1 MISGR
6 EYRSLLGYSNQQN
19 FQKYL
24 KGQDI
29 VSINWDYINHIT
41 ERFIDIYE
49 NVDKVQ
55 KFKANIDIRE
65 YVEFIDQQVK
75 DNDIILGL
83 TNFGRKREDV
93 YANLLFGKI
102 GEKVFFNLIKNVMRL
117 DSLEENGDDDFSTPE
132 KFQQTGA
139 ADLIDHKNKVA
150 VDVVCGRAKRFDIK
164 LHKLNEAKRI
174 FDEKGFSSF
183 QFSVDLLNGKY
194 IETNIN
200 NLNEHDFEENA
211 RFEGQLCYTV
221 PEDYFKSYV

>member
-6 EYRSLLGYSNQQN
+6 EYRSLLGYSNQQK
-19 FQKYL
+19 FEKYL
-24 KGQDI
+24 KGKDI
-29 VSINWDYINHIT
+29 VNLNWDHINDIT

-65 YVEFIDQQVK
+65 YVKFIDQQVK

-83 TNFGRKREDV
+83 TNRGRPREDV

-102 GEKVFFNLIKNVMRL
+102 GEKVFFNLIKNVMKL

-139 ADLIDHKNKVA
+139 ADLIDHNNKVA

-164 LHKLNEAKRI
+164 LHKFEEAKRI
-174 FDEKGFSSF
+174 LDEGYLSF
-183 QFSVDLLNGKY
+183 QFSVDLLNGRY
-194 IETNIN
+194 TVTNIN
-200 NLNEHDFEENA
+200 NLSEHDFVENA
-211 RFEGQLCYTV
+211 SFEGQLCYTV
-221 PEDYFKSYV
+221 PVDEFKPYV